1 MLSSSREVTF
11 GVPQGSILGPLLF
24 LIYVNDMPQFIR
36 DCLLVLYAD
45 DTQIILTGDIDEIDE
60 MTRQAEN
67 ILINAKI
74 YFNGNGLLLNEN
86 KTQCI
91 FFGSRQ
97 YISRIPEDTKIKFN
111 DTLLIPSKKVKNL
124 GVFMDSNMT
133 FSVHIDELRR
143 KVTGTLLYLN
153 QVNDRF
159 D

>member
-1 MLSSSREVTF
+1 
-11 GVPQGSILGPLLF
+11 
-24 LIYVNDMPQFIR
+24 MPQFIR

-45 DTQIILTGDIDEIDE
+45 DTQIILIGDIDEIDE

>member
-111 DTLLIPSKKVKNL
+111 DTLLIPSKKSQEPWSFY
-124 GVFMDSNMT
+124 G
-133 FSVHIDELRR
+133 
-143 KVTGTLLYLN
+143 
-153 QVNDRF
+153 
-159 D
+159 